1 MEVKKDGG
9 RGPWSSSGASSAP
22 SNNACYRSA
31 LLALFL
37 FFLVI
42 GVFVGLLI
50 GESVDSK
57 VTFTTP

>member
-9 RGPWSSSGASSAP
+9 GGGGRLWSSSGASSAP
-22 SNNACYRSA
+22 AHPTCYRST
-31 LLALFL
+31 LLAIFL

-50 GESVDSK
+50 GESVDDI
-57 VTFTTP
+57 